1 MTLLKQITLAPSS
14 FRVPPRSRAGVLQA
28 AAVVTGVAR
37 VAGRT
42 ESLAGRDVIAIR
54 TRAEDVITRPT
65 KSSFDEKDLRLFETL
80 ANHDDTAQRLMT
92 APGVGPIVA
101 LTYVAV
107 LDTPA
112 RFGGDARRASAF
124 LGLVP
129 SEDSS
134 GERRHKGGITKTGPP
149 ELRSL
154 LIQASW
160 TIWRGRTA
168 AGVALRTWAHALAAR
183 RGRRVAIVAL
193 ARRLSRILFAM
204 WRDETTFEYRQP
216 AIAA

>member
-1 MTLLKQITLAPSS
+1 M
-14 FRVPPRSRAGVLQA
+14 
-28 AAVVTGVAR
+28 
-37 VAGRT
+37 
-42 ESLAGRDVIAIR
+42 
-54 TRAEDVITRPT
+54 
-65 KSSFDEKDLRLFETL
+65 
-80 ANHDDTAQRLMT
+80 
-92 APGVGPIVA
+92 A

-124 LGLVP
+124 LGWVP